1 MDSASVTDSCRG
13 LQELVGQAEN
23 EAHDIAD
30 ALGFLAQSVEDMNHN
45 DREWSVGA
53 LVGFLR
59 AVEKKARDLGTY
71 MDEEGAAR
79 RPKPT
84 AEERAT
90 QDQQDAAA
98 SVWGDGMRAIY
109 QHPELAGEVAD
120 ALKTILGK
128 VPTKGHEEVAHA

>member
-1 MDSASVTDSCRG
+1 MDSASLTESCRG

-45 DREWSVGA
+45 DRGWSVGA

-59 AVEKKARDLGTY
+59 AVEKQARDLGTY
-71 MDEEGAAR
+71 MDKEGAAR

-90 QDQQDAAA
+90 QDKQDAAA
-98 SVWGDGMRAIY
+98 SVWGEGMRVIY
-109 QHPELAGEVAD
+109 QRPELAGEVAD
-120 ALKTILGK
+120 ALKTILDK
-128 VPTKGHEEVAHA
+128 VPAEVQP

>member
-1 MDSASVTDSCRG
+1 MNSASVTDSCRG

-59 AVEKKARDLGTY
+59 AVEKQARDLGTY

-90 QDQQDAAA
+90 QDEQDAAA

-120 ALKTILGK
+120 ALKTILAKLPAGD
-128 VPTKGHEEVAHA
+128 TA